1 MNLNVGHCFPFVHYH
16 HHVTK
21 GRKEGKKEEQR
32 QGENDKRVNTTIQMS
47 FPLYKMQSSM
57 YVVECDCLKAYSIEL
72 STTMI
77 PLPLVNDTLNL

>member
-1 MNLNVGHCFPFVHYH
+1 
-16 HHVTK
+16 
-21 GRKEGKKEEQR
+21 
-32 QGENDKRVNTTIQMS
+32 VNTTVQTS

-57 YVVECDCLKAYSIEL
+57 YVECDCLKAYSIEL